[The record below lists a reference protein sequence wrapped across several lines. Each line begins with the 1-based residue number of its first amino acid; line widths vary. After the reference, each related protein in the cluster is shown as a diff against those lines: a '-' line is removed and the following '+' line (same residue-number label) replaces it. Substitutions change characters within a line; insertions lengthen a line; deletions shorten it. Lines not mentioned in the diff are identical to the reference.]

1 MLESSSVRVSGNL
14 TDTHCHLYFDSYDE
28 DRAAVLARAWEAGVE
43 RILVPGIDLASS
55 RAAITLAEEFPGV
68 YAAVGVHPN
77 SATTWDAASLDALR
91 LLAAH
96 PKVVAIGEIGLDY
109 YRDRAP
115 RNLQHQVFREQVSL
129 AGRLNL
135 PVVVH
140 TRNQSPE
147 QRACL
152 QDVLQTLVEFR
163 SMLPLERPGVVHSF
177 SGNEA
182 EAQAALEAGFYIGFT
197 GPVTFKNAHAL
208 RRVVASVSLDRL
220 LIETD
225 APFLTPHPYRGKRNQ
240 PAYVMYIAEQ
250 IGQIFDLSLE
260 KVSSATTANAR
271 QLFQWSK

>member
-1 MLESSSVRVSGNL
+1 MTL

-43 RILVPGIDLASS
+43 HILVPGIDLPTS
-55 RAAITLAEEFPGV
+55 RAAIALAEEFPQV

-77 SATTWDAASLDALR
+77 SATTWDVKTLDALE

-96 PKVVAIGEIGLDY
+96 PRVVAIGEIGLDY

-115 RNLQHQVFREQVSL
+115 RDLQRQVFREQVSL

-152 QDVLQTLVEFR
+152 QDVLRILVEFR
-163 SMLPLERPGVVHSF
+163 SMLPVERPGVVHSF
-177 SGNEA
+177 SGNQA
-182 EAQAALEAGFYIGFT
+182 ETQRALEAGFYIGFT
-197 GPVTFKNAHAL
+197 GPVTFKNAHEL
-208 RRVVASVSLDRL
+208 RRVVASVPLDRL

-225 APFLTPHPYRGKRNQ
+225 GPFLTPHPYRGKRNE
-240 PAYVMYIAEQ
+240 PAFVAYVAEQ
-250 IGQIFDLSLE
+250 IGQIFKLPLE
-260 KVSSATTANAR
+260 NIRQTTTANAR
-271 QLFQWSK
+271 RLFQWSN